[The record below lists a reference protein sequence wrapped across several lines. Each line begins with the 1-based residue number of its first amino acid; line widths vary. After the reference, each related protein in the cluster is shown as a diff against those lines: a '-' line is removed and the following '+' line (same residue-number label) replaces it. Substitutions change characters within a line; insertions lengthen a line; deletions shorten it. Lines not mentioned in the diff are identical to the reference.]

1 MLKQKGK
8 KYIVKRGPPT
18 SSHATVSRP
27 VSNTHDFLGWKHDL
41 ACASALPTPP
51 PAPRRSVI
59 KGIETICLYEIIDP
73 TPIFKI
79 AIKTPSYVRI
89 YV

>member
-18 SSHATVSRP
+18 STHATVSRP

-41 ACASALPTPP
+41 ACASALLTPP
-51 PAPRRSVI
+51 PAPGVLLLRELKPSVYMRLLTQHLSL
-59 KGIETICLYEIIDP
+59 K
-73 TPIFKI
+73 
-79 AIKTPSYVRI
+79 
-89 YV
+89 

>member
-8 KYIVKRGPPT
+8 KYTVKRGPPT

-27 VSNTHDFLGWKHDL
+27 VSNRHDFLGWKRDL
-41 ACASALPTPP
+41 DYAC
-51 PAPRRSVI
+51 APRRSVI

-79 AIKTPSYVRI
+79 AIKTPSHVRI